1 MRWPSGP
8 LEIVR
13 RAKGLTAQA
22 RQTLEWRHEPA
33 GLDMLDGAPVDCIVL
48 SWAPDRLKIPHSSG
62 RRLRSSKVR
71 GGAAFRLPGGWTAAQ
86 IRTPRL
92 PKRSRPASQTLPWRA
107 SRMMPISQ

>member
-22 RQTLEWRHEPA
+22 RQTLERRHEPA
-33 GLDMLDGAPVDCIVL
+33 ALDMLDGTSVDCIVL
-48 SWAPDRLKIPHSSG
+48 SWAAGSSEDTHSSG

-71 GGAAFRLPGGWTAAQ
+71 GGAAFRLPGGWTAGE
-86 IRTPRL
+86 IRAPRL
-92 PKRSRPASQTLPWRA
+92 PKRSRPASQPLPWRA
-107 SRMMPISQ
+107 PRTMPISP